1 MQKEVRTRVIVIYV
15 CELMCLYKNIFLQQV
30 LFRQM
35 AFTCGVCTTFAV
47 HKSNNINDKVDC
59 DDNDRV
65 KQGMSCSGCYNNNE
79 VKGVLKC

>member
-1 MQKEVRTRVIVIYV
+1 
-15 CELMCLYKNIFLQQV
+15 
-30 LFRQM
+30 M

-47 HKSNNINDKVDC
+47 RKSNNINDKVDC

>member
-1 MQKEVRTRVIVIYV
+1 
-15 CELMCLYKNIFLQQV
+15 
-30 LFRQM
+30 M

-47 HKSNNINDKVDC
+47 RKSNNINDKVDS

-65 KQGMSCSGCYNNNE
+65 KQGMSYSGCYNNND